1 MGNSNTNNTKSMSN
15 NDKTNINNK
24 ENIDENIIK
33 KIKEQRILIKKG
45 EYSEIFKEKNEKN
58 EDVVLKIINRSNI
71 SQVLNN
77 INIINL
83 DNYIR
88 EKIDLMK
95 KINQST
101 EYSIKINNFNNN
113 NDIFIEMEY
122 FGDDL
127 KKYFNK
133 INNKEKEIKINIIK
147 EIFTKINETLI
158 IIEKNKEIHGDIK
171 PEHILINDKEEK
183 NINPI
188 LIDYF
193 NFNNFSKKY
202 NLYTAPEILFNEN
215 EITKKNIKSDLWS
228 IGIILYELYFN
239 NFPFQSKDELLE
251 IINSNKK
258 LNLLKSDIS
267 KDFNDIIEKLL
278 IINIDDRI
286 SFKDYINHNFWN
298 NILNNNNS
306 FLNEDK
312 MNNSNIEHNINKI
325 NENFEKLIDETK
337 NNTFLTKKEYIFE
350 FNSDNIKKELD
361 DFYENDLKEVEIF
374 KFSGF
379 ARKYNF
385 DNLKINVIQWIK
397 KLKFS
402 NLKKLYID
410 GNNIKNIEGLNE
422 LKLENLTHLYLH
434 NNKINNLIEF
444 TKIQFINLSLLDL
457 SKNDIK
463 NLESFYKVKLD
474 KLKILNLSE
483 NKINDISNLKHLKFD
498 NLKILNLSFNE
509 IDNIEV
515 LSKVSFINLKSLYL
529 NNNKIQNI
537 DIFSFIHFESLEIL
551 SLNCNNIIN
560 IESLKTSKL
569 KNLKKLDL
577 SFNKINNID
586 ILISVPFV
594 ALESLNIS
602 FNQIDSINIFEE
614 LKLKTNKKICFYGND
629 TINFESLYVKNIING
644 LKNKHIKIIELKLYI
659 YILLFYIYLFHN
671 KFCYFIYDI
680 KIFFISIYKN
690 KK

>member
-251 IINSNKK
+251 IIN
-258 LNLLKSDIS
+258 
-267 KDFNDIIEKLL
+267 
-278 IINIDDRI
+278 R
-286 SFKDYINHNFWN
+286 
-298 NILNNNNS
+298 
-306 FLNEDK
+306 
-312 MNNSNIEHNINKI
+312 
-325 NENFEKLIDETK
+325 
-337 NNTFLTKKEYIFE
+337 
-350 FNSDNIKKELD
+350 
-361 DFYENDLKEVEIF
+361 
-374 KFSGF
+374 
-379 ARKYNF
+379 
-385 DNLKINVIQWIK
+385 
-397 KLKFS
+397 
-402 NLKKLYID
+402 
-410 GNNIKNIEGLNE
+410 
-422 LKLENLTHLYLH
+422 
-434 NNKINNLIEF
+434 
-444 TKIQFINLSLLDL
+444 
-457 SKNDIK
+457 
-463 NLESFYKVKLD
+463 
-474 KLKILNLSE
+474 
-483 NKINDISNLKHLKFD
+483 
-498 NLKILNLSFNE
+498 
-509 IDNIEV
+509 
-515 LSKVSFINLKSLYL
+515 
-529 NNNKIQNI
+529 
-537 DIFSFIHFESLEIL
+537 
-551 SLNCNNIIN
+551 
-560 IESLKTSKL
+560 
-569 KNLKKLDL
+569 
-577 SFNKINNID
+577 
-586 ILISVPFV
+586 
-594 ALESLNIS
+594 
-602 FNQIDSINIFEE
+602 
-614 LKLKTNKKICFYGND
+614 
-629 TINFESLYVKNIING
+629 
-644 LKNKHIKIIELKLYI
+644 
-659 YILLFYIYLFHN
+659 
-671 KFCYFIYDI
+671 YF
-680 KIFFISIYKN
+680 
-690 KK
+690 

>member
-133 INNKEKEIKINIIK
+133 INNKEKEIKINVIK

-171 PEHILINDKEEK
+171 PGHILINDKEEK

-614 LKLKTNKKICFYGND
+614 LKLKSIKKICFYGND
-629 TINFESLYVKNIING
+629 AINFESLYVKNIING
-644 LKNKHIKIIELKLYI
+644 LKNKHIKII
-659 YILLFYIYLFHN
+659 
-671 KFCYFIYDI
+671 
-680 KIFFISIYKN
+680 
-690 KK
+690 

>member
-147 EIFTKINETLI
+147 DIFTKINETLI

-171 PEHILINDKEEK
+171 PGHILINDKEEK

-306 FLNEDK
+306 FLNKDK

-614 LKLKTNKKICFYGND
+614 LKLKSIKKICFYGND

-644 LKNKHIKIIELKLYI
+644 LKNKHIKII
-659 YILLFYIYLFHN
+659 
-671 KFCYFIYDI
+671 
-680 KIFFISIYKN
+680 
-690 KK
+690 

>member
-1 MGNSNTNNTKSMSN
+1 MGNSNTNNTKIMSN

-306 FLNEDK
+306 FLNKDK

-361 DFYENDLKEVEIF
+361 DFYENDLKGVEIF

-402 NLKKLYID
+402 NLKKLHID

-569 KNLKKLDL
+569 KKLKKLDL

-594 ALESLNIS
+594 ALEYLNIS

-614 LKLKTNKKICFYGND
+614 LKLKSIKKICFYGND
-629 TINFESLYVKNIING
+629 AINFESLYVKNIING
-644 LKNKHIKIIELKLYI
+644 LKNK
-659 YILLFYIYLFHN
+659 
-671 KFCYFIYDI
+671 YFVNDI